1 MGDGGGEVIRRNAEL
16 LGALMDVAEDGPIGP
31 ELPSHEEARVLRL
44 SRGVTQTLVA
54 RAVGVT
60 DKTLIL
66 WEQGHTPQLLNAVRY
81 RRVLNFLRGLP
92 SVAVA

>member
-1 MGDGGGEVIRRNAEL
+1 MIRRNSEL
-16 LGALMDVAEDGPIGP
+16 LVALMGAAEEGPIGP
-31 ELPSHEEARVLRL
+31 ELPNHEEARGLRV

-54 RAVGVT
+54 RAIGVT

-66 WEQGHTPQLLNAVRY
+66 WAQGHTPQFLNAVRY

-92 SVAVA
+92 AVAAA

>member
-1 MGDGGGEVIRRNAEL
+1 LIRRNTEL
-16 LGALMDVAEDGPIGP
+16 LGALMDAAEEGPIGP
-31 ELPSHEEARVLRL
+31 ELPGHDEARGLRV

-81 RRVLNFLRGLP
+81 RRVLNFLRDLP
-92 SVAVA
+92 VAAA